1 MKFLLS
7 LLPVA
12 ALVIV
17 APTLSAQSQEM
28 IPPEMATR
36 FVGKD
41 GMVCGK
47 VEKAKYAQSSE
58 GEPTFLYMGGMFPR
72 HTFSARIDGANRA
85 SSASPRKRSKART
98 SASSARSSATVR
110 APKSKSAPGQPEAR
124 HHQVIASHI
133 ATPSRVAM
141 CCCGYAD

>member
-72 HTFSARIDGANRA
+72 HTFSARIDGANAA
-85 SSASPRKRSKART
+85 SSASPRKRWKERT
-98 SASSARSSATVR
+98 SASSARFSATARV
-110 APKSKSAPGQPEAR
+110 PKSKSARRPA
-124 HHQVIASHI
+124 
-133 ATPSRVAM
+133 
-141 CCCGYAD
+141 